1 MRIIVMG
8 TGPFAVP
15 SLNRILEKGH
25 DIPVVV
31 TRPSIQSSSKK
42 TPERPVAQWAASQ
55 GLPLF
60 EPASIN
66 SAEAISRLCDWRP
79 DLLFVCDYGQIL
91 SADCI
96 ATSRLGGINLH
107 GSLLPRHRGAAPVQ
121 WSLLSGDSRAGVSVI
136 HITPRLDAGP
146 ILSVRSTEIRP
157 DETAEQLEARLAEMG
172 GLATLDAIAMLETW
186 DGQSSIGQPQDR
198 NLVTRAPRFAK
209 SDGQLDFRLPADYL
223 ARLVRACQPW
233 PGTYAELQW
242 PDGKRLRLIVRLAR
256 ASPQNS
262 QVESDLALSPGQVRV
277 VDGQEAETLWPGAGK
292 QLLAVQTGV
301 GRLLISRL
309 QPAGKREME
318 VADFLRGHAL
328 DIASQF
334 ILPEIP
340 LGFVRQ

>member
-15 SLNRILEKGH
+15 SLNQVLAQGH

-31 TRPSIQSSSKK
+31 TRPSTESSSKK
-42 TPERPVAQWAASQ
+42 IPERPVAQWAVSQ

-60 EPASIN
+60 EPDSIN
-66 SAEAISRLCDWRP
+66 SAQAISRLRDWKP

-96 ATSRLGGINLH
+96 STSRLGGINLH

-121 WSLLSGDSRAGVSVI
+121 WSLLSGDLRAGVSVI

-157 DETAEQLEARLAEMG
+157 DETAEQLEPRLADMG
-172 GLATLDAIAMLETW
+172 GLATLEAIEMLQKW
-186 DGQSSIGQPQDR
+186 DGQSTIGQLQDR
-198 NLVTRAPRFAK
+198 SLVTRAPRFSKA
-209 SDGQLDFRLPADYL
+209 DGQLDFRLPADYL

-233 PGTYAELQW
+233 PSTYAELQW
-242 PDGKRLRLIVRLAR
+242 PAGKRLRLIVRSAR
-256 ASPQNS
+256 ACQQEKQS
-262 QVESDLALSPGQVRV
+262 VEAVARMPGQVRQ
-277 VDGQEAETLWPGAGK
+277 VDSQEAQLLWPGAGQ
-292 QLLAVQTGV
+292 QLLAATTGS
-301 GRLLISRL
+301 GTLLISRL

-318 VADFLRGHAL
+318 VAEFLRGHPL
-328 DIASQF
+328 DAASQF
-334 ILPEIP
+334 ILPEIMLKP
-340 LGFVRQ
+340 LTA